1 MTSSNGGGPVAA
13 VTSPEGQTLTA
24 HLAGDGAV
32 VVLIAGGDGSGGRA
46 RLSDQEARRWCADL
60 TVRLL
65 GVQED
70 GVIAG
75 DDLPLSLV
83 GSGRAEDLAGICYWL
98 IARYWRWFD
107 RPELSR
113 AQPGLLKVVDDL
125 SRLALGHDP
134 LIDATVSTGHGRGA
148 GAPPVPSPGRT
159 GPEDGD
165 RAGPPHLA

>member
-1 MTSSNGGGPVAA
+1 MTSSNGGGPVTA

-24 HLAGDGAV
+24 HLSDGAV
-32 VVLIAGGDGSGGRA
+32 VVLVADGDGSGGRA

-70 GVIAG
+70 PGTAN
-75 DDLPLSLV
+75 DLPLRLV

-98 IARYWRWFD
+98 VARYWRWFD
-107 RPELSR
+107 LPEFSR
-113 AQPGLLKVVDDL
+113 AQVGLLKVVDDL
-125 SRLALGHDP
+125 SRLALAHDP